1 LEECVESAL
10 NQTYPDI
17 EIIAVNDGSTDD
29 SLEILKKYEEKI
41 KIISQENGGVA
52 SALNAGINAMTGE
65 WFKWLSADDVLY
77 PNAVEELI
85 SEAKKIKDKKHTF
98 FYSHYD
104 NIDSEGKLID
114 HAIEP
119 NYNDLNLFDFN
130 VILLDHHIGNGT
142 TCLIHKSTMDD
153 YGIFN
158 KKIDFE
164 DYDLWLRYCI
174 LRNCRLRLVP
184 KILAKYRIHKG
195 QLTKKKLKKGNK
207 VRDTIRESVLNQLDV
222 KEQIKYKNAL
232 KQYRKNK
239 PLTEKVNYFIRY
251 HVFRFL
257 PIFICNRIIDAYWH
271 NRKKKK

>member
-1 LEECVESAL
+1 MEECVESAL

-98 FYSHYD
+98 LYSHYD

-184 KILAKYRIHKG
+184 KILAKYRIHEG
-195 QLTKKKLKKGNK
+195 QLTKEKLKKGI
-207 VRDTIRESVLNQLDV
+207 VVTCVLRESILNKLDSN
-222 KEQIKYKNAL
+222 ERIKYEDAL
-232 KQYRKNK
+232 KQYKKNK
-239 PLTEKVNYFIRY
+239 SLTEKAEYFVRY
-251 HVFRFL
+251 RLFKVL
-257 PIFICNRIIDAYWH
+257 PPLISNRLVEAYWYI
-271 NRKKKK
+271 RKKK